1 MHYLKASGKE
11 KRVQDTELYK
21 WYQLIKEVSTWK
33 LARRI
38 LVSLYCY
45 FIQILKKSLIFNVNI
60 EKEKELINFL
70 KIVIITHLERSPVK
84 QKNWNHKSYLLFHIL
99 CQNTQIFFRPHPDL
113 YFTVVVYQIYN
124 LEVCKWKW

>member
-1 MHYLKASGKE
+1 MISINQRGKHVKTCQE
-11 KRVQDTELYK
+11 DICQFILLLY
-21 WYQLIKEVSTWK
+21 SN
-33 LARRI
+33 
-38 LVSLYCY
+38 
-45 FIQILKKSLIFNVNI
+45 LKKKGLIFNVNI

-124 LEVCKWKW
+124 LEVCK